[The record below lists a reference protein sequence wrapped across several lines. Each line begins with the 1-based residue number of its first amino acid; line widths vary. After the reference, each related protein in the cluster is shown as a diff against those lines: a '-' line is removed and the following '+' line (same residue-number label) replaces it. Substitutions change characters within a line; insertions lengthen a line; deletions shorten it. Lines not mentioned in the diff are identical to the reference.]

1 MRPLP
6 DGQNRAALNPQR
18 DAIKS
23 VTSRQN
29 AFVEALRDIRD
40 DAAGPLLFLE
50 GPRLLEEALK
60 SQLLIERVA
69 FVPALGDL
77 PIVRAACAKA
87 KEKVQITP
95 YVLEGLS
102 DVKTPQGVIAIARK
116 PKTEWGRIVSRAP
129 RPIVILD
136 GIQNAGNAAT
146 IVRTAEAAGVAGI
159 LTTPGTARLFSPKA
173 LRGAMGSS
181 LRVPILEH
189 QLPETLIN
197 DLADAGYGLLA
208 ASSPQSDSRSFN
220 DVEWRKSW
228 AIVLG
233 QEGHGLSAVW
243 QKAQA
248 TLVHIPMEPAVESL
262 NVAAAAALLLYEA
275 RRVR

>member
-1 MRPLP
+1 
-6 DGQNRAALNPQR
+6 
-18 DAIKS
+18 
-23 VTSRQN
+23 
-29 AFVEALRDIRD
+29 
-40 DAAGPLLFLE
+40 
-50 GPRLLEEALK
+50 
-60 SQLLIERVA
+60 
-69 FVPALGDL
+69 VPALTDS
-77 PIVRAACAKA
+77 PIVQAACAKA

-95 YVLEGLS
+95 YVLEGLT
-102 DVKTPQGVIAIARK
+102 DVKTPQGVIAIVRK
-116 PKTEWGRIVSRAP
+116 PKTEWRQIHARAP

-159 LTTPGTARLFSPKA
+159 VTTPGTARLFSPKA

-189 QLPETLIN
+189 QLPENLIN
-197 DLADAGYGLLA
+197 ALADAGYGVLA
-208 ASSPQSDSRSFN
+208 AASPQADSRSFTAV
-220 DVEWRKSW
+220 DWQKSW

-243 QKAQA
+243 QKAPTA
-248 TLVHIPMEPAVESL
+248 LVHIPMEPSVESL

-275 RRVR
+275 RRAR